1 MPTYISLLK
10 MTAEGAKNIKSQIQR
25 QREALKAAQ
34 AAGVKVQGTWL
45 TLGRYDL
52 VSVVEAPDDATM
64 ARVALQVGKNGNYST
79 ETLKAFTEA
88 EAEKIIN
95 SVS

>member
-10 MTAEGAKNIKSQIQR
+10 MTTEGAKNVKSLIQR
-25 QREALKAAQ
+25 QRDAVKAAQ
-34 AAGVKVQGTWL
+34 AAGVKVHGTWM

-64 ARVALQVGKNGNYST
+64 ARVALQVGKNGNFST
-79 ETLKAFTEA
+79 ETLKAFNEA
-88 EAEKIIN
+88 ETEKIIS

>member
-10 MTAEGAKNIKSQIQR
+10 MTAEGAKNVKTLIQR
-25 QREALKAAQ
+25 QRDAVKAAQ
-34 AAGVKVQGTWL
+34 GVGVKVHGTWM

-64 ARVALQVGKNGNYST
+64 ARIALQVGKNGNFST

-88 EAEKIIN
+88 EAEKIIS
-95 SVS
+95 SVT